1 MSRMIIY
8 IKPRSLFP
16 TLHSDTIFGAL
27 ISTMKYIYPEKFQ
40 DTLQRFKMGDAPFL
54 VSSAF
59 PFLDLDGEKI
69 KFFPKPL
76 MKPERHDLE
85 TAKNIR
91 KVRYVEEIIFKEWTQ
106 KGEGVMSS
114 NMGEYQLKDGIL
126 LLKEHDVDFK
136 FDINTVPR
144 NTINRVT
151 NSSENI
157 FYSSGV
163 SMEALGLFLLVR
175 FRDDNYKDI
184 LKGLMR
190 YLEDRG
196 FGGDISIGKGQF
208 THEISDEDF
217 SPATGKNFVTL
228 SRYIPTSEEIQAMGN
243 QMWYE
248 LGSKRGRGSDGI
260 LRKKVNFFQEGS
272 TFKTLKRDI
281 YGQVAESAA
290 EAVEYGL
297 AYPVGFE

>member
-1 MSRMIIY
+1 ME
-8 IKPRSLFP
+8 
-16 TLHSDTIFGAL
+16 
-27 ISTMKYIYPEKFQ
+27 YIYPEIFQ

-59 PFLDLDGEKI
+59 PFLDIDGEKI

-76 MKPERHDLE
+76 MEPERHELE
-85 TAKNIR
+85 TAKKLR
-91 KVRYVEEIIFKEWTQ
+91 KVRYVEETIFKKWVQ
-106 KGEGVMSS
+106 KGEGVISTNMSK
-114 NMGEYQLKDGIL
+114 YQLNDRMLFLKD
-126 LLKEHDVDFK
+126 HDVDFK
-136 FDINTVPR
+136 FDASTVPR

-151 NSSENI
+151 NASENI

-163 SMEALGLFLLVR
+163 SMKGLGLFFLVR
-175 FRDDNYKDI
+175 FMEDNYKEI
-184 LKGLMR
+184 LEGSMR

-208 THEISDEDF
+208 THEVSDEDITL
-217 SPATGKNFVTL
+217 AMGKNFVTL
-228 SRYIPTSEEIQAMGN
+228 SRYIPTSEEIQAMGDE
-243 QMWYE
+243 MWYE

-260 LRKKVNFFQEGS
+260 LRKKVKFFQEGS
-272 TFKTLKRDI
+272 TFRTLEREI

-297 AYPVGFE
+297 AYPVGFD